1 MPPKSQTP
9 TAPPAAAPATP
20 AGSSYDGVEAELSI
34 VAQAI
39 IKVEG
44 QIDAVEIKVNDVEK
58 VLQEEGKR
66 NPEQPVYLSMNV
78 QELKEHLKA
87 LRREKEAL
95 MKKEEQLRK
104 EKEQLREEKAKLM
117 DRQAMP
123 SPDVPGELLIEL
135 LGPPPPE
142 TDESFDW

>member
-95 MKKEEQLRK
+95 MK

-123 SPDVPGELLIEL
+123 SPDVPVEPFVRAVTELLKPIAQ
-135 LGPPPPE
+135 
-142 TDESFDW
+142 